1 MDTEQ
6 SQPTDLKLNEKT
18 LVLVGLMGAGKTTIG
33 RRLAKRLDRPFMDA
47 DEEIERSAGRSVSD
61 IFEDFGEAAFREGER
76 KVIARLL
83 EECPPI
89 VLALGGGAF
98 LDDTT
103 RQLVKDK
110 AFSLWLKADL
120 DVLMERVSKRN
131 TRPLLKTE
139 NPREVMET
147 LMQARSEFYA
157 QADLTIQTDCHA
169 HDLTVESIMDA
180 LDQLP
185 AWQEV

>member
-1 MDTEQ
+1 MDTDQ
-6 SQPTDLKLNEKT
+6 SQSADPTPDDKT

-47 DEEIERSAGRSVSD
+47 DEEVERSAGRSVSE

-76 KVIARLL
+76 KVIARLINDN
-83 EECPPI
+83 PPM

-98 LDDTT
+98 VDDTT

-110 AFSLWLKADL
+110 AFSIWLNADL
-120 DVLMERVSKRN
+120 DVLMDRVSKRD
-131 TRPLLKTE
+131 TRPLLETG
-139 NPREVMET
+139 NPREVMES
-147 LMQARSEFYA
+147 LMQARTEFYA

-169 HDLTVESIMDA
+169 HDLTVETIMDA